1 MSRFTLGA
9 LLVVLWLLL
18 WGELSFANV
27 ASGVVVVLLLFLVFP
42 SRRVIWPHRRIHLLS
57 LAHLGLYF
65 VGELVLANVSVAQ
78 AVLGPRRSI
87 RSAVLTVPLCVDDPA
102 LMTLISTMTALTP
115 GSLIVEAGVDPA
127 HVRVHS
133 FGHGDPVRVAATV
146 RRLEELSIRAIG
158 DSAHRY
164 ALECRQ
170 PLTIDDLDVDLDV
183 DQEDLP

>member
-1 MSRFTLGA
+1 MSRVTLGA
-9 LLVVLWLLL
+9 LLVAVWLLM

-27 ASGVVVVLLLFLVFP
+27 LSGVVVVVLLFLVFP
-42 SRRVIWPHRRIHLLS
+42 SDRAIWPHRRVHLLS
-57 LAHLGLYF
+57 LAHLGAYF
-65 VGELVLANVSVAQ
+65 VVELLMANVSVAQ

-102 LMTLISTMTALTP
+102 LITLISTMTALTP
-115 GSLIVEAGVDPA
+115 GSLIVEAGLDPA

-146 RRLEELSIRAIG
+146 RRLEELSIRALG

-164 ALECRQ
+164 ALECRL
-170 PLTIDDLDVDLDV
+170 PLTDDDLAVDLDV